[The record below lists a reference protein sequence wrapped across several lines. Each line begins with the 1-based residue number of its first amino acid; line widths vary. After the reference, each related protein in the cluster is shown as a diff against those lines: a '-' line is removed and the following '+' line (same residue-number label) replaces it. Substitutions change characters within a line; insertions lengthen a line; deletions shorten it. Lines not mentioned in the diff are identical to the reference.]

1 MASGTPRSAF
11 APLRKCVNLEVA
23 MHMMGNAVWS
33 NGLHGESRLTMILR
47 LKDFDKMVAIFL
59 FYFINISTCLRY
71 DILRGNGKV

>member
-23 MHMMGNAVWS
+23 MHMMGNAVWRYTRGVKV
-33 NGLHGESRLTMILR
+33 NDDR